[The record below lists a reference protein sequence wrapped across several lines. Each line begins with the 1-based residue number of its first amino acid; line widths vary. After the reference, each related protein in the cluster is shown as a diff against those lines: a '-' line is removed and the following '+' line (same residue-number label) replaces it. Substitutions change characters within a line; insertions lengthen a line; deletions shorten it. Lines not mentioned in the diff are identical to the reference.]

1 MCRFLGAAGNFL
13 EQAISGE
20 RVHAGRGILG
30 GRSGVAFYGVDKA
43 VGAPK
48 ELLTVVQDT
57 MN

>member
-1 MCRFLGAAGNFL
+1 MPRSTSVTNLL

-20 RVHAGRGILG
+20 RMHAGRDILG
-30 GRSGVAFYGVDKA
+30 GRFGMAFYGVDKA